1 MIVTESYKLFGV
13 LSELCK
19 WSDVNNRII
28 RKVQIIQCNPLLTQF
43 PWVMHAK
50 GKESLAITRWKTE
63 YIQISIY
70 MYPYIHICIKQIFF
84 CWQYFSS
91 IAVHFIEDSF
101 YLILIWILIGPSAID
116 SVTHST
122 SPNLLLCC
130 FDPLCLGT
138 SMHCNGTRMINHLC
152 CSFIISESDCV

>member
-1 MIVTESYKLFGV
+1 MIVTGSNKLFGI

-43 PWVMHAK
+43 AWVMHAK

-63 YIQISIY
+63 YIQISICVSIY
-70 MYPYIHICIKQIFF
+70 S
-84 CWQYFSS
+84 YFYLTVFSL

-101 YLILIWILIGPSAID
+101 YLILIWVLIGPSAID

-130 FDPLCLGT
+130 FDPFKCLCT
-138 SMHCNGTRMINHLC
+138 SMHCNVTRMIKHLC
-152 CSFIISESDCV
+152 CSLIISESDCM